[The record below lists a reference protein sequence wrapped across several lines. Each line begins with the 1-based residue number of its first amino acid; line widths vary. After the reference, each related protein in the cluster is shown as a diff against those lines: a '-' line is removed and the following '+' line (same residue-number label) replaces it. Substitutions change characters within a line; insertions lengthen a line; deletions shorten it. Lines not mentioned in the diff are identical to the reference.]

1 MEPSN
6 IKPTTTSEQ
15 DRKTNQD
22 RVLDLLVEM
31 TQTLLAL
38 AITVATIYISIRGIA
53 SETMTNS
60 FFLIV
65 GFYFGKELKNKT
77 ISLGNTIYDVTR
89 TK

>member
-1 MEPSN
+1 MEN
-6 IKPTTTSEQ
+6 ANDNEIKDQNNKSAQ
-15 DRKTNQD
+15 DKI
-22 RVLDLLVEM
+22 LDLLVEV

-38 AITVATIYISIRGIA
+38 GITVATIYISIKGIV

-77 ISLGNTIYDVTR
+77 ISLGNSIKDITR
-89 TK
+89 

>member
-1 MEPSN
+1 MEN
-6 IKPTTTSEQ
+6 KEATTTLEQ
-15 DRKTNQD
+15 DKKTNND
-22 RVLDLLVEM
+22 RILDILVEC

-38 AITVATIYISIRGIA
+38 LITVTIIYISIKGIQ

-77 ISLGNTIYDVTR
+77 ISLGNTIYDI
-89 TK
+89 TKKRK